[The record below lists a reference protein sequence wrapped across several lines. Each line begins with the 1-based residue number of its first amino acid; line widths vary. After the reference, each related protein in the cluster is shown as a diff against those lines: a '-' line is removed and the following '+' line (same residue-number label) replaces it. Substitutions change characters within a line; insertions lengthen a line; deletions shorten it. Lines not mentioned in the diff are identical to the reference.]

1 MKTQQHANV
10 PQADFPPELLQAS
23 LKERVDYF
31 KKRLID
37 HSLLNVAFS
46 KAMAALGSSSGPRIV
61 TITGPTGVGKTTM
74 ARRIYRQLMK
84 NYEADIAADPSM
96 VPVLA
101 INAIPPNGTSFNW
114 KDLYFRLLEKNG
126 DVLVDHKLNLP
137 RQGNMFPE
145 LLSPPPSEGAT
156 ADALRRALEKCI
168 RRRGTK
174 FLIVD
179 EGHHLM
185 MVKDDGRL
193 EYQFESLK
201 SLTIETDV
209 IIVLVGTYRLLDIR
223 EHSGQLVRRSEV
235 VPLSR
240 YDFRQQGHKHS
251 FASALATL
259 QNKMPLEETPDLVPD
274 AEYFYLKTGG
284 CIGILKDWLTRCL
297 EQAILE
303 NRKTVDIDFAS
314 RFALDNKGLTTII
327 EEALAG
333 EAKLSDVSLDSI
345 KTLLA
350 DGMPKVIDDP
360 AEPNKKKTPKRR
372 VGERNPVRDQTG
384 GFHVAP

>member
-1 MKTQQHANV
+1 MKTQL
-10 PQADFPPELLQAS
+10 QADFPPELLQAS
-23 LKERVDYF
+23 LKQRVDYF
-31 KKRLID
+31 KNRLID
-37 HSLLNVAFS
+37 HSLLSVAFN
-46 KAMAALGSSSGPRIV
+46 KAMAALGSSSGPRVV
-61 TITGPTGVGKTTM
+61 TITGPTGVGKTTL

-84 NYEADIAADPSM
+84 NYEDEIAADPSM
-96 VPVLA
+96 VPVLG

-114 KDLYFRLLEKNG
+114 KDFYFRLLEKNG
-126 DVLVDHKLNLP
+126 DVLLDHKLNLP

-145 LLSPPPSEGAT
+145 LLFPPPSEGAT
-156 ADALRRALEKCI
+156 ADSLRRALEKCI
-168 RRRGTK
+168 CKRGTK

-240 YDFRQQGHKHS
+240 YDFRQQGDKQS

-259 QNKMPLEETPDLVPD
+259 QNKMPLEVTPDMVPD
-274 AEYFYLKTGG
+274 VEYFYLKTGG

-303 NRKTVDIDFAS
+303 NRKTVDAEFAS
-314 RFALDNKGLTTII
+314 RFALDNKGLSTII

-333 EAKLSDVSLDSI
+333 ESKLADVSLDSI
-345 KTLLA
+345 KTLLTE
-350 DGMPKVIDDP
+350 GIPVIYAPEDP
-360 AEPNKKKTPKRR
+360 KKKMTSKRR
-372 VGERNPVRDQTG
+372 VGERNPTRDKTG

>member
-1 MKTQQHANV
+1 MKTQ

-23 LKERVDYF
+23 LKQRVDYF
-31 KKRLID
+31 KNRLID
-37 HSLLNVAFS
+37 HSLLSVAFN
-46 KAMAALGSSSGPRIV
+46 KAMAALGSSSGPRVV
-61 TITGPTGVGKTTM
+61 TITGPTGVGKTTL

-84 NYEADIAADPSM
+84 NYEDEIAADPSM
-96 VPVLA
+96 VPVLG

-114 KDLYFRLLEKNG
+114 KDFYFRLLEKNG
-126 DVLVDHKLNLP
+126 DVLLDHKLNLP

-145 LLSPPPSEGAT
+145 LLFPPPSEGAT
-156 ADALRRALEKCI
+156 ADSLRRALEKCI
-168 RRRGTK
+168 CKRGTK

-240 YDFRQQGHKHS
+240 YDFRQQGDKQS

-259 QNKMPLEETPDLVPD
+259 QNKMPLEVTPDMVPD
-274 AEYFYLKTGG
+274 VEYFYLKTGG

-303 NRKTVDIDFAS
+303 NRKTVDAEFAS
-314 RFALDNKGLTTII
+314 RFALDNKGLSTII

-333 EAKLSDVSLDSI
+333 ESKLADVSLDSI
-345 KTLLA
+345 KALLTE
-350 DGMPKVIDDP
+350 GIPVIYAPEDP
-360 AEPNKKKTPKRR
+360 KKKMTSKRR
-372 VGERNPVRDQTG
+372 VGERNPTRDKTG
-384 GFHVAP
+384 GFYVAP

>member
-1 MKTQQHANV
+1 MKTQ

-23 LKERVDYF
+23 LKQRVDYF
-31 KKRLID
+31 KNRLID
-37 HSLLNVAFS
+37 HSLLSVAFN
-46 KAMAALGSSSGPRIV
+46 KAMAALGSSSGPRVV
-61 TITGPTGVGKTTM
+61 TITGPTGVGKTTL

-84 NYEADIAADPSM
+84 NYEDEIAADPSM
-96 VPVLA
+96 VPVLG

-114 KDLYFRLLEKNG
+114 KDFYFRLLEKNG
-126 DVLVDHKLNLP
+126 DVLLDHKLNLP

-145 LLSPPPSEGAT
+145 LLFPPPSEGAT
-156 ADALRRALEKCI
+156 ADSLRRALEKCI
-168 RRRGTK
+168 CKRGTK

-240 YDFRQQGHKHS
+240 YDFWQQGDKQS

-259 QNKMPLEETPDLVPD
+259 QNKMPLEVTPDIVPD
-274 AEYFYLKTGG
+274 VEYFYLKTGG

-303 NRKTVDIDFAS
+303 NRKTVDAEFAS
-314 RFALDNKGLTTII
+314 RFALDNKGLSTII

-333 EAKLSDVSLDSI
+333 ESKLADVSLDSI
-345 KTLLA
+345 KTLLTEGIPA
-350 DGMPKVIDDP
+350 VIYAPEDT
-360 AEPNKKKTPKRR
+360 KKKMTSKRR
-372 VGERNPVRDQTG
+372 VGERNPTRDKTG

>member
-1 MKTQQHANV
+1 MKTKQLG
-10 PQADFPPELLQAS
+10 DFPPELLQAS
-23 LKERVDYF
+23 LKERVDYY
-31 KKRLID
+31 KNRLID
-37 HSLLNVAFS
+37 HSLLSIAFDKS
-46 KAMAALGSSSGPRIV
+46 MAALGSSSGPRVV
-61 TITGPTGVGKTTM
+61 TITGPTGVGKTTL
-74 ARRIYRQLMK
+74 ARRIYRQLMR
-84 NYEADIAADPSM
+84 NYETEVAADPSM
-96 VPVLA
+96 VPVLG

-114 KDLYFRLLEKNG
+114 KDFYFRLLEKNG
-126 DVLVDHKLNLP
+126 DVLLDHKLNLP
-137 RQGNMFPE
+137 RQGHMFPE
-145 LLSPPPSEGAT
+145 LLFPPPSEGAT
-156 ADALRRALEKCI
+156 ADTLRRALEKCI
-168 RRRGTK
+168 RKRGTK

-179 EGHHLM
+179 EGHHLL

-223 EHSGQLVRRSEV
+223 QHSGQLVRRSEV

-240 YDFRQQGHKHS
+240 YDFRKEEDKKS

-259 QNKMPLEETPDLVPD
+259 QIKMPLEEQPNLVPD
-274 AEYFYLKTGG
+274 VEYFYLKTGG

-297 EQAILE
+297 EQAIIE
-303 NRKTVDIDFAS
+303 NRKTVDTEFTS
-314 RFALDNKGLTTII
+314 RFALDNKGLSTII

-333 EAKLSDVSLDSI
+333 EAKLADVSLDSI
-345 KTLLA
+345 KMLLA
-350 DGMPKVIDDP
+350 DGIPAVSGPTDPK
-360 AEPNKKKTPKRR
+360 AKKAPKRR